1 MEMMKLR
8 SCMPTCETTLHFA
21 CFWETLVSLPPP
33 SSSSAGWRS
42 SSPASLFFFC
52 LSISFQMHSFL
63 VFSGLLPSSSAKS
76 RISIPS
82 PRSKTLPHL
91 LVCRQSGANW
101 GGAAHSALE
110 RARATFQAPKWTS
123 LPSVSCLFVQDQFFQ
138 LKGAIRNSRRQSN
151 SRKITHISVESLRP
165 QLQVQ
170 ALVKAVF

>member
-8 SCMPTCETTLHFA
+8 SCMPTCKTTLHFA
-21 CFWETLVSLPPP
+21 CFWETLASLPPP

-63 VFSGLLPSSSAKS
+63 VFSVPLPSSSAKS
-76 RISIPS
+76 RIPS

-123 LPSVSCLFVQDQFFQ
+123 LPSVSCLFVQDRFSI
-138 LKGAIRNSRRQSN
+138 LKTKLNIKRSY
-151 SRKITHISVESLRP
+151 
-165 QLQVQ
+165 
-170 ALVKAVF
+170 

>member
-21 CFWETLVSLPPP
+21 CFWETLASLPPP

-63 VFSGLLPSSSAKS
+63 VFSVLLPSSSAKS

-123 LPSVSCLFVQDQFFQ
+123 LPSVTCLLVQDRFSI
-138 LKGAIRNSRRQSN
+138 LKTKLNIKRSY
-151 SRKITHISVESLRP
+151 
-165 QLQVQ
+165 
-170 ALVKAVF
+170 